1 MKENSILNEIQ
12 PCKVVPKIFENLTS
26 NFEHNTT
33 LKILALIYL
42 MRLSK
47 NVFKIPKYI
56 NIDFCSIKL
65 RIC

>member
-1 MKENSILNEIQ
+1 MKE
-12 PCKVVPKIFENLTS
+12 LTL

-47 NVFKIPKYI
+47 NVSKIPKYI